1 MTGDPGAAPAH
12 RRGPP
17 AGTVLV
23 GVLLVLVGVDWPL
36 GWRRP

>member
-1 MTGDPGAAPAH
+1 MTGDPGAPAH

-23 GVLLVLVGVDWPL
+23 GVLLVLVGL
-36 GWRRP
+36 RR